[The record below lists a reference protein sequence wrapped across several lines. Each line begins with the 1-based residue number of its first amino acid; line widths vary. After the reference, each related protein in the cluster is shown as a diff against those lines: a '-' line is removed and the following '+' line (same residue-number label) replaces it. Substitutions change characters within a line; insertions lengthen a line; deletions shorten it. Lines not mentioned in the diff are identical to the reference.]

1 VNSRRSWLI
10 WGVAVVA
17 YVVAVL
23 QRTSLGVSG
32 VAATNRFDV
41 SASALSSL
49 AVVQLI
55 VYAALQIPVG
65 VLLDRVGPK
74 VLIASGAI
82 LMLVGQTTLA
92 VAPTIGVAIV
102 GRILVGAGDALTFIS
117 VIRLLASWFNGRL
130 LPQVLQWTGNIGQL
144 GQVLSAIPLSIV
156 LHRFGWTPAFLS
168 AAALSALVAVF
179 VIVLLSNGHANVST
193 GPGEAAELARDR
205 AETVPTALRR
215 LREALA
221 RPGTQLGFWSHF
233 TTQSSGTVF
242 SLLWGFPLL
251 TDGLGYSPAVAS
263 GMLTLIVAAGVVS
276 GPILGIL
283 TARFPLRRSN
293 LVLGIVALIGVA
305 WTTVLLWP
313 DKPPFWLVVALVLV
327 LGIGGPGSLIGF
339 DFARTF
345 NSLRSLGSANG
356 VVNVGGFLAS
366 FVMMY
371 LIGVILDLENSVR
384 VAGGAASDIFSWDSF
399 RVALLVQYVVIGT
412 GVCFLLSARRN
423 TRRRLNE
430 VEGIQVAPLWVALVR
445 HWRHRR
451 I

>member
-1 VNSRRSWLI
+1 
-10 WGVAVVA
+10 VAVIA

-32 VAATNRFDV
+32 VAATHRFDV

-55 VYAALQIPVG
+55 VYAGLQIPVG

-82 LMLVGQTTLA
+82 LMLAGQATLA
-92 VAPTIGVAIV
+92 VTPTIGVAIV

-117 VIRLLASWFNGRL
+117 VIRLLASWFTGRL

-156 LHRFGWTPAFLS
+156 LHQFGWTPAFLS
-168 AAALSALVAVF
+168 AAALSALVAVL
-179 VIVLLSNGHANVST
+179 VIVLLSNGQANVST
-193 GPGEAAELARDR
+193 GQIEATDLTRGRGARLQV
-205 AETVPTALRR
+205 AARR
-215 LREALA
+215 LRDALA

-251 TDGLGYSPAVAS
+251 TGGLGYSAAVAS
-263 GMLTLIVAAGVVS
+263 GMLTLIVVAGVVS

-313 DKPPFWLVVALVLV
+313 GKPPFWLVVVLVLV
-327 LGIGGPGSLIGF
+327 LGIGGPGSMIGF

-371 LIGVILDLENSVR
+371 LIGVILDFENSVR
-384 VAGGAASDIFSWDSF
+384 IAGGAASDIFSWDSF
-399 RVALLVQYVVIGT
+399 RVALLVQYVVIGA
-412 GVCFLLSARRN
+412 GVGFLMSARRR
-423 TRRRLNE
+423 TRRRLHE
-430 VEGIQVAPLWVALVR
+430 VEGIQVAPLWVELVR
-445 HWRHRR
+445 HWGRRH